1 DTGTAAYSNPVDRTL
16 EAGRRS
22 RRRGRETARLP
33 KPVRPHH
40 TQHGETSWVQRPAL
54 RGPRL
59 PVGPCTTTAATTR
72 RHPQSRT
79 RPPDR
84 EAAHAGGRAPAR
96 RRIPDGHG
104 AVSPQHGRGHFAE
117 VLARVWRPLSSHAA
131 RSAVRPTGAIVLP
144 IRMLFPA
151 DRAVA
156 LESGQ
161 PFCFEEIRRCVGD
174 RQSRTY
180 H

>member
-1 DTGTAAYSNPVDRTL
+1 MSMETPAEDTGTAAYSNPVDRTL
-16 EAGRRS
+16 EAARRSS
-22 RRRGRETARLP
+22 RRRGRGAEDRASFEAGPSASHAARGNEFGP
-33 KPVRPHH
+33 AARAAGSGSSSRPVHDQSSNNKAASAEPD
-40 TQHGETSWVQRPAL
+40 
-54 RGPRL
+54 
-59 PVGPCTTTAATTR
+59 TAAR
-72 RHPQSRT
+72 Y
-79 RPPDR
+79 
-84 EAAHAGGRAPAR
+84 G
-96 RRIPDGHG
+96 IPDGHG
-104 AVSPQHGRGHFAE
+104 AVSSQHGRGHFAE
-117 VLARVWRPLSSHAA
+117 VVARVWRPLSSHAA
-131 RSAVRPTGAIVLP
+131 RSAVRPTGAIVLH

>member
-1 DTGTAAYSNPVDRTL
+1 TGTAAYSNPADRTL
-16 EAGRRS
+16 EAARR
-22 RRRGRETARLP
+22 RRRGRGAEDRASSEAGPSASHAARGNEFGP
-33 KPVRPHH
+33 AARAAGSASSSRPVHDHSSCSSSNNKAASAEPD
-40 TQHGETSWVQRPAL
+40 
-54 RGPRL
+54 
-59 PVGPCTTTAATTR
+59 TAAR
-72 RHPQSRT
+72 Y
-79 RPPDR
+79 
-84 EAAHAGGRAPAR
+84 G
-96 RRIPDGHG
+96 IPGGHG

-131 RSAVRPTGAIVLP
+131 RSAVRPAGAIVLH